1 MIEDILDRDLI
12 KKFRDISH
20 QEKNLKNYESY
31 YLAYIEF
38 INENRFFFTDSI
50 LKKWGLDILIS
61 INPKEY
67 IVLNPDI
74 ALQMETKRLSRGV
87 YGNIDTL
94 AMSIRDTLW
103 DMVTIYSGKDCP
115 ITPNDELRY
124 IKIKYADDS
133 ERLLLECAGCGW
145 TEDVEGNEYE
155 GPFGRVFP
163 VNKDDLEKYIDL

>member
-1 MIEDILDRDLI
+1 MREEI
-12 KKFRDISH
+12 IS
-20 QEKNLKNYESY
+20 ENLLKDYYQIFSNPQTLKDFFSY
-31 YLAYIEF
+31 YEALV
-38 INENRFFFTDSI
+38 RFVKKHPVEFTDEV
-50 LKKWGLDILIS
+50 KDEWGLNELLDIN
-61 INPKEY
+61 INEY
-67 IVLNPDI
+67 IVANPDI
-74 ALQMETKRLSRGV
+74 CLDMEAKRLVRDYES
-87 YGNIDTL
+87 IDTL